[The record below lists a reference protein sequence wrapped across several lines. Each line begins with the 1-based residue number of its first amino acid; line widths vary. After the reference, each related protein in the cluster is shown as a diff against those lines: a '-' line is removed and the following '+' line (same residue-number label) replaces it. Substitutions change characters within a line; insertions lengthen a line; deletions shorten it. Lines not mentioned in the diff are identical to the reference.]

1 MDVLYRPVSR
11 KKRRKKEAD
20 GMRSDPFKEW
30 VRGCRNGIP
39 IGLGYLAVS
48 FSFGILALRSGLTV
62 GQSVLISALNLTS
75 AGQFASLSVIAASG
89 SYVELALSQLIINLR
104 YCLMSASLSQK
115 LDRNVPGFHRFLM
128 AFGVTDEIF
137 ALSVSTQGTL
147 SPFYTYGQMSV
158 AIPGWTLG
166 TLLGAA
172 AGNVLPPRVLSALG
186 VALYAM
192 FCAII
197 IPPAREKRVLAVII
211 LCAMGASVVFTFAPL
226 LRDISSGTRVII
238 LTVAIAALAAWLKPV
253 KEGKTP

>member
-1 MDVLYRPVSR
+1 MNVHCRQWL
-11 KKRRKKEAD
+11 K
-20 GMRSDPFKEW
+20 
-30 VRGCRNGIP
+30 GCRDGIP

-48 FSFGILALRSGLTV
+48 FSFGIMALRSRLTV

-75 AGQFASLSVIAASG
+75 AGQFASLSVISASG

-115 LDRNVPGFHRFLM
+115 VDRNFPFFHRFLM

-137 ALSVSTQGTL
+137 ALSASVNGPL

-166 TLLGAA
+166 TLLGAV
-172 AGNVLPPRVLSALG
+172 AGNVLPGRVLSALG

-197 IPPAREKRVLAVII
+197 IPPARKSRVLMIVI
-211 LCAMGASVVFTFAPL
+211 LSSMAASVIFTFAPY
-226 LRDISSGTRVII
+226 LREISSGTRVII
-238 LTVAIAALAAWLKPV
+238 LTVALAALAAWLRPV
-253 KEGKTP
+253 EEEAP